1 MRFWDTSAL
10 VPLLVPE
17 QRSVGLAAL
26 ALEDSAT
33 FVAWVTRVEL
43 TSALTR
49 RQRSGELSISE
60 AALLEERGSNIID
73 TWREV
78 KPDDELRESARR
90 FVRLH
95 ALRAQDALQLASA
108 WSACRARAGNLEFI
122 CLDDRLRGAA
132 QREGFRLR
140 PL

>member
-1 MRFWDTSAL
+1 VRFWDTSAL
-10 VPLLVPE
+10 VPLLVAE
-17 QRSVGLAAL
+17 QRSASLAAL

-43 TSALTR
+43 TSALAR

-95 ALRAQDALQLASA
+95 ALKAQDALQLASA
-108 WSACRARAGNLEFI
+108 WIACRARAGSLEFV
-122 CLDDRLRGAA
+122 CLDDRLRSAA